1 MKRKVHEAL
10 KTLTNVS
17 FYDKIYGL
25 NQYIGD
31 FDYLF
36 MPSNHEGLAL
46 MPIEA
51 SLAHTPTIINNCP
64 GLKDTLPEK
73 WPLKVNNNNIND
85 FVQLILSLE
94 STTHYKDYANIA
106 YEYAKINFSIEKMQH
121 EYELIYKKH
130 EI

>member
-1 MKRKVHEAL
+1 MKEKVHKAL
-10 KTLTNVS
+10 GALTNVS
-17 FYDKIYGL
+17 FYDKIFGL

-64 GLKDTLPEK
+64 GLKIHFRRNGL
-73 WPLKVNNNNIND
+73 
-85 FVQLILSLE
+85 
-94 STTHYKDYANIA
+94 
-106 YEYAKINFSIEKMQH
+106 
-121 EYELIYKKH
+121 
-130 EI
+130 